1 MLVGIGVVGYGY
13 WGPNVVRNFQS
24 IDRKS
29 VRCICDL
36 NVKALERAK
45 VYYPEV
51 RVTADIDTMLESQ
64 DIDAVAI
71 VTPVRT
77 HYALA
82 KKSLSRGKHIFV
94 EKPFTENSTQ
104 AQELIELADK
114 NNLIIMVD
122 HTFLFTPAVK
132 KIKELIE
139 KDVLGGLYYY
149 DSMRVNLGLLQ
160 SDVNVMWDLA
170 AHDLS
175 IMLHLLNKKPEA
187 VVAAGQKH
195 INGVEDVAYIIIY
208 FPDNVIAHF
217 NVNWLSPVKMRTTL
231 IGGSKK
237 MIVWNDLE
245 SYEKIKVYDKGVKAD
260 SGEGIYDML
269 VSYRLGDVWSPR
281 LDQTEALNSESQYF
295 IHCIENNQTPFNDGM
310 AGLRVVQMLEAAN
323 ESMRMRGGVVY
334 I

>member
-1 MLVGIGVVGYGY
+1 M
-13 WGPNVVRNFQS
+13 RA
-24 IDRKS
+24 

-36 NVKALERAK
+36 NPKSLERAK
-45 VYYPEV
+45 NYYPEM
-51 RVTADIDTMLESQ
+51 RVTANIDTMLEEQ

-77 HYALA
+77 HYGIA
-82 KKSLSRGKHIFV
+82 KKALTRGKHIFV
-94 EKPFTENSTQ
+94 EKPFTENSDQ
-104 AQELIELADK
+104 AQELIELAEK
-114 NNLIIMVD
+114 NDLKIMVD

-132 KIKELIE
+132 KIRELIE
-139 KDVLGGLYYY
+139 TDVLGGLYYY

-170 AHDLS
+170 AHDFS

-187 VVAAGQKH
+187 VVAAGQRH
-195 INGVEDVAYIIIY
+195 INGVEDVAYIVIY

-231 IGGSKK
+231 IGGAKK

-245 SYEKIKVYDKGVKAD
+245 SYEKIKVYDKGVTTD
-260 SGEGIYDML
+260 DGEGLYDML
-269 VSYRLGDVWSPR
+269 VSYRLGDVWAPR
-281 LDQTEALNSESQYF
+281 LDQTEALRSETQYF
-295 IHCIENNQTPFNDGM
+295 IHCIENNITPINDGL

-323 ESMRMRGGVVY
+323 QSMTKRGGAVY
-334 I
+334 L